1 MGRGLR
7 HAAAVLAMICLT
19 TGFTGLSGLIWT
31 GAQQQRVY
39 DDLIRQTKRESVLLS
54 RTKNGG
60 ENGSVQRTRV
70 SVEELQERRLE
81 QANAGNKA
89 AGSAAGGQKHRGR
102 LENQQTAKQA
112 QTKQTVIDFDALKK
126 INPCLLYTSR

>member
-54 RTKNGG
+54 RTKN
-60 ENGSVQRTRV
+60 
-70 SVEELQERRLE
+70 
-81 QANAGNKA
+81 
-89 AGSAAGGQKHRGR
+89 RGR
-102 LENQQTAKQA
+102 KWKCTENEGFSGGITG
-112 QTKQTVIDFDALKK
+112 TKAGTGQ
-126 INPCLLYTSR
+126 RW

>member
-54 RTKNGG
+54 RTKNGRKWKCT
-60 ENGSVQRTRV
+60 ENEGFCGGITGTKAGTGQRW
-70 SVEELQERRLE
+70 
-81 QANAGNKA
+81 
-89 AGSAAGGQKHRGR
+89 
-102 LENQQTAKQA
+102 
-112 QTKQTVIDFDALKK
+112 
-126 INPCLLYTSR
+126 

>member
-39 DDLIRQTKRESVLLS
+39 DDLIRQTKRESLLLS

-60 ENGSVQRTRV
+60 EKEKNYTKRDPRRRRDLTKV
-70 SVEELQERRLE
+70 S
-81 QANAGNKA
+81 AF
-89 AGSAAGGQKHRGR
+89 H
-102 LENQQTAKQA
+102 
-112 QTKQTVIDFDALKK
+112 
-126 INPCLLYTSR
+126 

>member
-1 MGRGLR
+1 MWEDVLGRGLR

-60 ENGSVQRTRV
+60 ENGSVQRMRV

-81 QANAGNKA
+81 QA
-89 AGSAAGGQKHRGR
+89 QM
-102 LENQQTAKQA
+102 
-112 QTKQTVIDFDALKK
+112 KQTVIDFDALKK
-126 INPCLLYTSR
+126 INPDVVS